1 MFKVMYHL
9 SKPVQYC
16 QRGAMKDDPELYRLN
31 FETAQQ
37 ALSNDA
43 TLNLIYVEIDALAP
57 PRSRLINPRLI
68 LPGIIQA

>member
-1 MFKVMYHL
+1 
-9 SKPVQYC
+9 
-16 QRGAMKDDPELYRLN
+16 MKDDPELYRLN